1 MCFGDAIFSDVS
13 ASEEVDDVLRI
24 FMSRMSTL
32 KYSFLPPMSLET
44 GWVALLSRFRECDCL
59 LMSFLPADSIF
70 VSFGTTEFP
79 AFVALTQN
87 QSESMNFHTRKH
99 SQKES
104 DTAEQQSQLLRF
116 NCQQGLPVQHHK

>member
-24 FMSRMSTL
+24 FMSRLSTL

-59 LMSFLPADSIF
+59 LMSFFCLLIQF
-70 VSFGTTEFP
+70 SFLLEP
-79 AFVALTQN
+79 QN
-87 QSESMNFHTRKH
+87 SQH
-99 SQKES
+99 SW
-104 DTAEQQSQLLRF
+104 L
-116 NCQQGLPVQHHK
+116 